1 MDIKIQLAKKE
12 HVGDCLQSI
21 KHSEVWDAYFE
32 SNPEAKKNQIEEM
45 VRKKQTYVVLN
56 SNGNCIGVMGV
67 INNGCFCKY
76 SYLALIA
83 VKKRYR
89 SKGIGEKLVNKFE
102 EIGFNKADRVFVLV
116 SDFNK
121 KAQSFYKK
129 LGYKKVGHI
138 PDLFKNDI
146 SEHLLIKY
154 KI

>member
-1 MDIKIQLAKKE
+1 MEIKIQLAKKE

-21 KHSEVWDAYFE
+21 KHSDVWDAYFK
-32 SNPEAKKNQIEEM
+32 SDPDANKKIEEM
-45 VRKKQTYVVLN
+45 ITKKQMYVVLN
-56 SNGNCIGVMGV
+56 RNGNCIAAMGV
-67 INNGCFCKY
+67 VNNGCFIKY
-76 SYLALIA
+76 SYLALLA

-89 SKGIGEKLVNKFE
+89 RKGIGEKLINKFE
-102 EIGFNKADRVFVLV
+102 EIGFRKADRVFVLV

-138 PDLFKNDI
+138 PDLFKKDI